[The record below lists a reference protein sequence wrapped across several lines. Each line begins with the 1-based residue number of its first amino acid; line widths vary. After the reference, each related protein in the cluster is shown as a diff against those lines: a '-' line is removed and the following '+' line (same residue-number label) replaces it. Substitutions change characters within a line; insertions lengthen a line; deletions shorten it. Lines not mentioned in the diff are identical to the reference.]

1 MYVFSRLVFITG
13 GNTGIGFETVK
24 ALIQSTKEQY
34 HIFVGGRTQAK
45 ALAAM
50 DQLKGM
56 LAPSSSTAEAI
67 QIDVTDD
74 ESIEKAFNY
83 VKDRF
88 GWLDILI
95 NNAGAL
101 FDTTFSKDAS
111 NFRAVF
117 NKAYDVNVAGAQVVT
132 GLFASLLVRSPR
144 ARLIFLSSSN
154 ASLGGAFED
163 CDSART
169 GERQD
174 GWPKDGLIT
183 HQGYR
188 CSKAAVNMCMLTWYQ
203 VLKDD
208 GVKTFAV
215 NPGLS
220 ATHLG
225 GSTPRKMK
233 KLGAVDAARAGDLVR
248 SVVEGERDAH
258 VGRVVTWD
266 GAQDW

>member
-83 VKDRF
+83 VRDRF

-95 NNAGAL
+95 NNA
-101 FDTTFSKDAS
+101 DAS

-132 GLFASLLVRSPR
+132 GLFASLLIRSPR

-248 SVVEGERDAH
+248 SVVEGERDAD

>member
-83 VKDRF
+83 VKDRY

-95 NNAGAL
+95 NNA
-101 FDTTFSKDAS
+101 DAS

-132 GLFASLLVRSPR
+132 GLFASLLIRSPR

-163 CDSART
+163 CDSASPR
-169 GERQD
+169 ERQD

-188 CSKAAVNMCMLTWYQ
+188 CAKAAVNMCMLTWHQ

-248 SVVEGERDAH
+248 SVVEGERDAD

>member
-1 MYVFSRLVFITG
+1 MFPKLVFVTG

-24 ALIQSTKEQY
+24 ALIKSTKDDY
-34 HIFVGGRTQAK
+34 HIFVGGRTLAK
-45 ALAAM
+45 ASAAM
-50 DQLKGM
+50 DQLKDL
-56 LAPSSSTAEAI
+56 LAPSSTTAEAI
-67 QIDVTDD
+67 QVDVTDD
-74 ESIEKAFNY
+74 ESIQKAVEY
-83 VKDRF
+83 VEHRF

-101 FDTTFSKDAS
+101 FDTTFSGDAS

-117 NKAYDVNVAGAQVVT
+117 NKAYDVNVTGAQVLT
-132 GLFASLLVRSPR
+132 GLFAPLLIRSPR
-144 ARLIFLSSSN
+144 ARLLFLSSSN
-154 ASLGGAFED
+154 ASLSGAFEG
-163 CDSART
+163 CASGGT
-169 GERQD
+169 KEPQD

-203 VLKDD
+203 VLRDD

-233 KLGAVDAARAGDLVR
+233 RLGAVDAARAGDLVR
-248 SVVEGERDAH
+248 SVVEGERDEH

-266 GAQDW
+266 GAQEW